1 MAIKRIINLRSTIA
15 HSASEYYASGLKS
28 LEAEGAVEVVEVL
41 FDPHAKE
48 QPTETELPE
57 ADLILLV
64 DCGLPVEFP
73 FFKGRKIPMAYVSID
88 SCHKLDIHKAYC
100 EKFGFDYIW
109 VAQKHVVGKLGP
121 KARWLPLAADPA
133 THVWT
138 PEMEAAKKPTGLLGR
153 FSKRRHYDI
162 GMCGAPYKH
171 RKEFEKLFK
180 RAGLSTDFY
189 YRKRFGADV
198 TREVARCTIG
208 FNLGAGFTGV
218 KGQDLN
224 MRVFETMANGRCM
237 LLTNVYDSLGYEEL
251 FTDNLHYVTYRTAD
265 EALKKARYYKENPEA
280 ARKIAEEGQR
290 HILAH
295 HTYAHRAKEIVDA
308 IG

>member
-1 MAIKRIINLRSTIA
+1 MARKRVVNLRSTIA
-15 HSASEYYASGLKS
+15 HSASEYYANGLKTLEESGL
-28 LEAEGAVEVVEVL
+28 VEVVEIL
-41 FDPHAKE
+41 FDPHAIS
-48 QPTETELPE
+48 QPQDVKLPE

-73 FFKGRKIPMAYVSID
+73 FLKGRKIPMAYVSID

-100 EKFGFDYIW
+100 ESLGFDYIW
-109 VAQKHVVGKLGP
+109 VAQKHVVSKLGP
-121 KARWLPLAADPA
+121 NARWLPLAADPA

-138 PEMEAAKKPTGLLGR
+138 EQMGAAKKRGFFSGLLGK
-153 FSKRRHYDI
+153 SHYDI

-171 RKEFEKLFK
+171 RKEFERLFR

-189 YRKRFGADV
+189 YRKRFGTDV
-198 TREVARCTIG
+198 TRETARCTIG

-218 KGQDLN
+218 KGRDLN

-251 FTDNLHYVTYRTAD
+251 FTDDVHYVTFRTEAEAVKKALYYAAHPD
-265 EALKKARYYKENPEA
+265 LALK
-280 ARKIAEEGQR
+280 IAVQGQR

-295 HTYAHRAKEIVDA
+295 HTYAHRVQQILAA